1 MLRVAVLFFLF
12 LNFNLFC
19 QHSKEFDIAY
29 SLFQSKQ
36 YSSAQLLFNKIKD
49 NGGSN
54 QYVDYYHAKC
64 SKELFLDDAIIL
76 YDQYIDEYPATLLI
90 DEVNEDIASIYYRN
104 KEYSQAISYIE
115 KIPHPNTYLI
125 FKLAYANFCI
135 ESYVESS
142 YYFHKI
148 INIKS
153 KYSSTSRYYYAYIC
167 YKQEKYKTA
176 IDHFIRLVNDKE
188 FGSIVPYYIAQ
199 IYFLQ
204 EEYQQLISFAEPMV
218 DNVIPSRISEMN
230 RFLAESYYRIRDYDN
245 AIIYF
250 NKFLATEDNPSSI
263 VYFSLGQSYY
273 ETFDYKKSIEQFEN
287 VSSNVDSIMQYTS
300 YYLGASYLKTEHYN
314 YALQAFKKASSFEYN
329 SVIQEEAYFNYAKL
343 SYELDLPFD
352 NTLKIM
358 EYYLE
363 TFNNLSH
370 SQEIEELMIEALQ
383 STSNYLEAYSVLS
396 AISSPTYDQKKLIQ
410 QLTFFL
416 GVQAYNLRDYKK
428 AISYFS
434 DSDNYKINS
443 DFSYLAN
450 FWLADSY
457 FQLSNPNKAAEIYSA
472 LTKPVNDKLE
482 YYDVLQ
488 KYNLAYCYFLQSE
501 YILSNKFFRIYETL
515 SNDSMYLNDTYL
527 RIADGYFMQKE
538 YYLAEQYYAKA
549 IDYNLFDT
557 DYSIYNRS
565 VCLGLIGS
573 HIIQVK
579 LLKELLDDYKTSVF
593 YDDALVDLA
602 NFYQNSQE
610 YNLSLDCYDELLLI
624 SKDEQLIA
632 SSTLNK
638 GIIYLNTNKIDKAI
652 DEFLSV
658 IENYSHTKYFKEA
671 LSGLQSAYVNIG
683 RVDDYIALIDSLPAI
698 SISVSEQDTL
708 IYNTAFIKF
717 SEQDYISAQ
726 EMFLK
731 YLKRF
736 PAGAFVFEAAYHGAT
751 SSIEIKD
758 TVNAIELYTVLLNAN
773 DISYY
778 ESALIFLARTY
789 YRNRDFI
796 LADQYYEKLASVA
809 SSNSLKRESI
819 IRLMYLNETTNKDK
833 SVEYAKQ
840 VIDLDKMDNWLLSR
854 AHVIIARHEFNIG
867 NYSKSKV
874 LFNNILDISEYD
886 EAAESKYYLAYFAF
900 LDDSLLLAENII
912 FELVEKYSNDFFIAK
927 GFLLLSDIYLARG
940 NTFQAKATLESIIE
954 NYDGEDLVN
963 VARKKWERIIE
974 DEIYIDKSLDNLF
987 YIEILDDEIDY
998 EDDLEEYDVL
1008 IIDEDYEVV
1017 ISDSIQSVKDSLRI
1031 NKNDLFYENE

>member
-1 MLRVAVLFFLF
+1 MLRVVVLFFLF

-90 DEVNEDIASIYYRN
+90 DEVNEDIALIYYRN

-176 IDHFIRLVNDKE
+176 IDHFIRLVDDKE

-204 EEYQQLISFAEPMV
+204 EEYRQLISFAEPMV

-273 ETFDYKKSIEQFEN
+273 ETFDYKKAIEHFEN
-287 VSSNVDSIMQYTS
+287 VSSNVDSIMQYTA

-329 SVIQEEAYFNYAKL
+329 LAIQEEAYFNYAKL

-370 SQEIEELMIEALQ
+370 SKEIEELMIETLQ

-396 AISSPTYDQKKLIQ
+396 EISSPTY
-410 QLTFFL
+410 
-416 GVQAYNLRDYKK
+416 
-428 AISYFS
+428 
-434 DSDNYKINS
+434 
-443 DFSYLAN
+443 
-450 FWLADSY
+450 
-457 FQLSNPNKAAEIYSA
+457 
-472 LTKPVNDKLE
+472 
-482 YYDVLQ
+482 
-488 KYNLAYCYFLQSE
+488 
-501 YILSNKFFRIYETL
+501 
-515 SNDSMYLNDTYL
+515 
-527 RIADGYFMQKE
+527 
-538 YYLAEQYYAKA
+538 
-549 IDYNLFDT
+549 
-557 DYSIYNRS
+557 
-565 VCLGLIGS
+565 
-573 HIIQVK
+573 
-579 LLKELLDDYKTSVF
+579 
-593 YDDALVDLA
+593 
-602 NFYQNSQE
+602 YQ
-610 YNLSLDCYDELLLI
+610 
-624 SKDEQLIA
+624 
-632 SSTLNK
+632 
-638 GIIYLNTNKIDKAI
+638 
-652 DEFLSV
+652 
-658 IENYSHTKYFKEA
+658 
-671 LSGLQSAYVNIG
+671 
-683 RVDDYIALIDSLPAI
+683 
-698 SISVSEQDTL
+698 
-708 IYNTAFIKF
+708 
-717 SEQDYISAQ
+717 
-726 EMFLK
+726 
-731 YLKRF
+731 
-736 PAGAFVFEAAYHGAT
+736 
-751 SSIEIKD
+751 
-758 TVNAIELYTVLLNAN
+758 
-773 DISYY
+773 
-778 ESALIFLARTY
+778 
-789 YRNRDFI
+789 
-796 LADQYYEKLASVA
+796 
-809 SSNSLKRESI
+809 
-819 IRLMYLNETTNKDK
+819 
-833 SVEYAKQ
+833 
-840 VIDLDKMDNWLLSR
+840 
-854 AHVIIARHEFNIG
+854 
-867 NYSKSKV
+867 
-874 LFNNILDISEYD
+874 
-886 EAAESKYYLAYFAF
+886 
-900 LDDSLLLAENII
+900 
-912 FELVEKYSNDFFIAK
+912 
-927 GFLLLSDIYLARG
+927 
-940 NTFQAKATLESIIE
+940 
-954 NYDGEDLVN
+954 
-963 VARKKWERIIE
+963 
-974 DEIYIDKSLDNLF
+974 
-987 YIEILDDEIDY
+987 
-998 EDDLEEYDVL
+998 
-1008 IIDEDYEVV
+1008 
-1017 ISDSIQSVKDSLRI
+1017 
-1031 NKNDLFYENE
+1031 